1 MRLKDLE
8 QAILLE
14 EKVALQASFLS
25 ESCGAQGTAES
36 DGYGAETF
44 LASFGSYKE
53 LVTDDCDTVE
63 ITKRVFLT
71 VQEISQLASN
81 LYKSATG
88 YELPMRS
95 FSSVGERQSDAYQ
108 SPKLPTRAET
118 FGGFDDKKAKVS
130 YRLVIADFKQTYN
143 IPISTAHST
152 VARRCHLHDQQH
164 NKHTQQGQS

>member
-14 EKVALQASFLS
+14 EKVALQASYLT
-25 ESCGAQGTAES
+25 ESCGAQGAAEP

-53 LVTDDCDTVE
+53 LVTDDCDTLE

-71 VQEISQLASN
+71 VHEISQLASN

-88 YELPMRS
+88 SELPLRS

-118 FGGFDDKKAKVS
+118 FGGFDEKKAKVS
-130 YRLVIADFKQTYN
+130 YKLA
-143 IPISTAHST
+143 TAHFN
-152 VARRCHLHDQQH
+152 QIYYI
-164 NKHTQQGQS
+164 NFNFI

>member
-1 MRLKDLE
+1 MRQKDLE
-8 QAILLE
+8 QAVLLE
-14 EKVALQASFLS
+14 EKVALQASYLR
-25 ESCGAQGTAES
+25 ELKEAGTQGVVEQP
-36 DGYGAETF
+36 DGGVEIF
-44 LASFGSYKE
+44 ISSFGSYKE

-88 YELPMRS
+88 YELPIRA

-118 FGGFDDKKAKVS
+118 FGGFDEKKNKVHFMTII
-130 YRLVIADFKQTYN
+130 RQYN
-143 IPISTAHST
+143 IIIVFFFFSQYHRGAMLSFP
-152 VARRCHLHDQQH
+152 Q
-164 NKHTQQGQS
+164 